1 MGNCDLIEHLMGHA
15 SGMDKYYRNMK
26 PEDMVSEYTK
36 LMGNITVL
44 TNLPDLSYQRLIKRF

>member
-1 MGNCDLIEHLMGHA
+1 MGHA